1 MLQIKLFMN
10 LCSSCVYDQVYSFG
24 STFNPPCMYQ
34 LRSTDNKIRTIKK
47 IENLCNI
54 PMFSRK

>member
-1 MLQIKLFMN
+1 MIRYTVLGPFFTL
-10 LCSSCVYDQVYSFG
+10 L
-24 STFNPPCMYQ
+24 PCLYE

-47 IENLCNI
+47 VENLCNI